1 MGLKPDE
8 FWRMTFREVEQACK
22 GYEVRLARSRELE
35 RYIAAILIN
44 ANLKKGRK
52 QVRPEDIMSLVT
64 DKRAKAVGSEMLMS
78 AEEFEDFKRLM
89 DKVEWQTPN

>member
-1 MGLKPDE
+1 MKPDE

-52 QVRPEDIMSLVT
+52 QVKPEDIIPLVT
-64 DKRAKAVGSEMLMS
+64 DRRAKAVGREMLMS
-78 AEEFEDFKRLM
+78 AEEFESIKKLM
-89 DKVEWQTPN
+89 DKVEWQTQN

>member
-1 MGLKPDE
+1 
-8 FWRMTFREVEQACK
+8 MTFREVEQACK

-52 QVRPEDIMSLVT
+52 QVKPEDIIPLVT
-64 DKRAKAVGSEMLMS
+64 DRRAKAVGRDMLMS
-78 AEEFEDFKRLM
+78 AEEFESIKKLM
-89 DKVEWQTPN
+89 DKVEWQTQN